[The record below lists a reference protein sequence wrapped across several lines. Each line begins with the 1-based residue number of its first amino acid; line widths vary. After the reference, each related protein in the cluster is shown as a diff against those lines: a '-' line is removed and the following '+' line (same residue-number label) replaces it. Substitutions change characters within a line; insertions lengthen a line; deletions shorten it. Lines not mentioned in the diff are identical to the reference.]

1 MLGKKGQGLS
11 VNFIILIVIGLII
24 VGIMVFMIG
33 SRVKLFGS
41 ATGSCVEKKGSCILP
56 KACNGAIVGKMDCPK
71 QTGVEDS
78 ICCVSYEESGTGG
91 ENAEK

>member
-1 MLGKKGQGLS
+1 MRGKKGQGLS

-41 ATGSCVEKKGSCILP
+41 ATGSCAEKKGSCKLP
-56 KACNGAIVGKMDCPK
+56 EACNGAIIGKMDCLK
-71 QTGVEDS
+71 VTGNKDD
-78 ICCVSYEESGTGG
+78 ICCVSYEEGG
-91 ENAEK
+91 QNAQQ